1 MSFVRIN
8 FKTSYHHVSFPLK
21 ADYENSKMKFEVYDR
36 STWGLTQ
43 KETLKPVWYSKA
55 KIYCNLFHCMMFMQ
69 GDHNE
74 TARSPI

>member
-1 MSFVRIN
+1 MSFFRIN

-43 KETLKPVWYSKA
+43 KETLKPVW
-55 KIYCNLFHCMMFMQ
+55 
-69 GDHNE
+69 
-74 TARSPI
+74 